1 MIGIFFL
8 VFGFID
14 ENDTLL
20 IPPPSSISIY
30 IHGEK
35 KKKNRKKLC
44 SRFLDVL
51 VNLKNGYGSGESLVI
66 LVMVPI

>member
-30 IHGEK
+30 IHGE